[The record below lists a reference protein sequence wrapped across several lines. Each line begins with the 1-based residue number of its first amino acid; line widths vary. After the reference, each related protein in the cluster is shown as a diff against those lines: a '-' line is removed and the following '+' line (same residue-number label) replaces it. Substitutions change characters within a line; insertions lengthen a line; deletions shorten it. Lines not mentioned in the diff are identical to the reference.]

1 MQEVESLV
9 SYTLVL
15 LASQEVLGSLSAHS
29 HFLRVGFASP
39 WRRVKLNEFRMH
51 VFVDLHDR
59 GLVPASVA
67 VVGRAEQSDYRV
79 LVRPVVSLHD
89 QLMCSDNKLEAVDV
103 VEMLRNILSEGVS
116 CSSRAD
122 SPSNPV
128 VRVAPHQIADGTF
141 MGNFLESLELLHLRH
156 CIKGGRQPSVGTKQ
170 LLVDGCREREEIKQ
184 IREAFPHI
192 RAAIFSDAFIVKS
205 IHLSDLP

>member
-15 LASQEVLGSLSAHS
+15 LASQEVLGSLSADS

-51 VFVDLHDR
+51 VFVDLHDSQRLTRRSTCPRLHDR

-89 QLMCSDNKLEAVDV
+89 LQHS
-103 VEMLRNILSEGVS
+103 LR
-116 CSSRAD
+116 
-122 SPSNPV
+122 
-128 VRVAPHQIADGTF
+128 
-141 MGNFLESLELLHLRH
+141 
-156 CIKGGRQPSVGTKQ
+156 RQPPPRVPTS
-170 LLVDGCREREEIKQ
+170 
-184 IREAFPHI
+184 
-192 RAAIFSDAFIVKS
+192 
-205 IHLSDLP
+205 